1 MLYADKQA
9 LETDLKVCLLAIR
22 ERELDFYT
30 QNCRSIGTSAAL
42 LAGFAYAGL
51 SSTSDFAEDTS
62 EFSKGL
68 FLTVTTAAM
77 SLNIASMAAATW
89 CSMLG
94 PGLAL
99 RGPDGSMD
107 RAVEGLALEYRVIFL
122 LFAAGLL
129 CFFVSALLLI
139 IDEFELVLSVVL
151 ALLLLAYLRA
161 TWRACK
167 RIYKKFRL
175 PVGQAIAG
183 SFNPDGSRGTAIAG
197 CSKDEVE
204 LQVLRSNRQWWQM
217 PRRNFLYLKLFYDE
231 FLGVSESIFQQRY
244 ERTTFGRINAY
255 TYSIHNVIRFLE
267 RPDRTPYAS
276 DIAPPHKTDTRSR
289 SHRPSSEV
297 ANRL

>member
-51 SSTSDFAEDTS
+51 SSTSDFSEDTT
-62 EFSKGL
+62 EFSKGV
-68 FLTVTTAAM
+68 FLTVTVSAM

-129 CFFVSALLLI
+129 CFFFSALLLV
-139 IDEFELVLSVVL
+139 IDEFEWVLSVVL
-151 ALLLLAYLRA
+151 ALLLLGYLHAPHLALALSLALSLALTLALALALALAPAPALPGGRRGAHARGSTRSSVCPAARPSRA
-161 TWRACK
+161 ASTLTARAA
-167 RIYKKFRL
+167 R
-175 PVGQAIAG
+175 PSPGA
-183 SFNPDGSRGTAIAG
+183 
-197 CSKDEVE
+197 
-204 LQVLRSNRQWWQM
+204 
-217 PRRNFLYLKLFYDE
+217 PRR
-231 FLGVSESIFQQRY
+231 
-244 ERTTFGRINAY
+244 
-255 TYSIHNVIRFLE
+255 
-267 RPDRTPYAS
+267 
-276 DIAPPHKTDTRSR
+276 
-289 SHRPSSEV
+289 RPSCRYS
-297 ANRL
+297 

>member
-51 SSTSDFAEDTS
+51 SSTSDFSEDTT
-62 EFSKGL
+62 EFSKGV
-68 FLTVTTAAM
+68 FLTVTVCAM

-129 CFFVSALLLI
+129 CFFFSALLLV
-139 IDEFELVLSVVL
+139 IDEFEWVLSVVL
-151 ALLLLAYLRA
+151 ALLLLGYLHA
-161 TWRACK
+161 PAPLTLALTLAPAPLTLALTLTLTLTLSLAC
-167 RIYKKFRL
+167 
-175 PVGQAIAG
+175 
-183 SFNPDGSRGTAIAG
+183 
-197 CSKDEVE
+197 
-204 LQVLRSNRQWWQM
+204 
-217 PRRNFLYLKLFYDE
+217 
-231 FLGVSESIFQQRY
+231 
-244 ERTTFGRINAY
+244 
-255 TYSIHNVIRFLE
+255 
-267 RPDRTPYAS
+267 TPT
-276 DIAPPHKTDTRSR
+276 H
-289 SHRPSSEV
+289 
-297 ANRL
+297 L

>member
-51 SSTSDFAEDTS
+51 SSTSDFSEDTT
-62 EFSKGL
+62 EFSKGV
-68 FLTVTTAAM
+68 FLTVTVCAM

-129 CFFVSALLLI
+129 CFFFSALLLV
-139 IDEFELVLSVVL
+139 IDEFEWVLSVVL
-151 ALLLLAYLRA
+151 ALLLLANMTGIIQQCHSA
-161 TWRACK
+161 EDSSPNNA
-167 RIYKKFRL
+167 IVFI
-175 PVGQAIAG
+175 VGLINLVLLGSAG
-183 SFNPDGSRGTAIAG
+183 TSGT
-197 CSKDEVE
+197 
-204 LQVLRSNRQWWQM
+204 RRQRKQ
-217 PRRNFLYLKLFYDE
+217 LLKAAWSLF
-231 FLGVSESIFQQRY
+231 S
-244 ERTTFGRINAY
+244 
-255 TYSIHNVIRFLE
+255 
-267 RPDRTPYAS
+267 
-276 DIAPPHKTDTRSR
+276 
-289 SHRPSSEV
+289 
-297 ANRL
+297 

>member
-51 SSTSDFAEDTS
+51 SSTSDFSEDTT

-68 FLTVTTAAM
+68 FLTVTTCAM

-129 CFFVSALLLI
+129 CFFFSALLLV
-139 IDEFELVLSVVL
+139 IDEFEAVLSVVL
-151 ALLLLAYLRA
+151 AVLLLAYLRA
-161 TWRACK
+161 TH
-167 RIYKKFRL
+167 
-175 PVGQAIAG
+175 P
-183 SFNPDGSRGTAIAG
+183 NPSPNPGPNPNPNPGPNPNPIPIPIPIPIPSP
-197 CSKDEVE
+197 SP
-204 LQVLRSNRQWWQM
+204 SPN
-217 PRRNFLYLKLFYDE
+217 PNP
-231 FLGVSESIFQQRY
+231 
-244 ERTTFGRINAY
+244 NA
-255 TYSIHNVIRFLE
+255 N
-267 RPDRTPYAS
+267 P
-276 DIAPPHKTDTRSR
+276 
-289 SHRPSSEV
+289 
-297 ANRL
+297 

>member
-51 SSTSDFAEDTS
+51 SSTSDFSEDTT
-62 EFSKGL
+62 EFSKGV
-68 FLTVTTAAM
+68 FLTVTVCAM

-129 CFFVSALLLI
+129 CFFFSALLLV
-139 IDEFELVLSVVL
+139 IDEFEWVLSVVL
-151 ALLLLAYLRA
+151 ALLLLGYLHA
-161 TWRACK
+161 PA
-167 RIYKKFRL
+167 
-175 PVGQAIAG
+175 P
-183 SFNPDGSRGTAIAG
+183 NPNPSPNPSPSPARPRT
-197 CSKDEVE
+197 
-204 LQVLRSNRQWWQM
+204 SN
-217 PRRNFLYLKLFYDE
+217 PSPNPGPALALAL
-231 FLGVSESIFQQRY
+231 
-244 ERTTFGRINAY
+244 
-255 TYSIHNVIRFLE
+255 
-267 RPDRTPYAS
+267 
-276 DIAPPHKTDTRSR
+276 PPH
-289 SHRPSSEV
+289 
-297 ANRL
+297 L